1 MIKIIK
7 INKKITI
14 KQITGKGKSVGECSV
29 SLITTLFINM
39 TSFLIMHPI
48 VLSGGSI
55 Q

>member
-1 MIKIIK
+1 MIKLNKIIK
-7 INKKITI
+7 KITS
-14 KQITGKGKSVGECSV
+14 KGKSVGESSV
-29 SLITTLFINM
+29 NLITTLVINM